1 MDRKKIL
8 ILALALIVLFGGI
21 FLVARTISNKEGVAK
36 SSTNPTQKSV
46 TEKKGPVNLFGQNET
61 GAQQKTTSDATGT
74 VDVIAEKT
82 LTIKT
87 NQEPLVVSIN
97 GATPVMLAVGKNAPV
112 AGQMADL
119 KKGDS
124 VKVTYDQATKA
135 ARLILITR

>member
-1 MDRKKIL
+1 MDRKKVL
-8 ILALALIVLFGGI
+8 ILALALIALFGGI
-21 FLVARTISNKEGVAK
+21 FLVARKISNKNKVAK
-36 SSTNPTQKSV
+36 STTNPAQNSV
-46 TEKKGPVNLFGQNET
+46 AEKKGPVNLFGQNKT
-61 GAQQKTTSDATGT
+61 GAQQSDATGT

-87 NQEPLVVSIN
+87 NQAPLVVNIN
-97 GATPVMLAVGKNAPV
+97 GATPVMIVVGKNSPA

-124 VKVTYDQATKA
+124 VRVTYDQATKA

>member
-1 MDRKKIL
+1 MDRKKVL

-21 FLVARTISNKEGVAK
+21 FLVTRTISNKDKVAK
-36 SSTNPTQKSV
+36 STTNSTQNSV
-46 TEKKGPVNLFGQNET
+46 VAKKEPANLFGQAET
-61 GAQQKTTSDATGT
+61 NAQKKATLDAIGT
-74 VDVIAEKT
+74 VEVIAEKT
-82 LTIKT
+82 LTVKADKAS
-87 NQEPLVVSIN
+87 VVVNIN